1 MNNLI
6 IESGPDEAIAPDPNR
21 HSRKCSVCNHPER
34 DAIEEEFL
42 HWRSPHAIGAHY
54 DIHKKAIYRHAH
66 AMGLFA
72 QRRGNVRAVLEHII
86 EQAEHA
92 PVTGQT
98 IINAVR
104 ALTCLQDDGRWVEPP
119 RRVIYSIER
128 VPATTIPAINPE
140 ERRAYPRVLRDS
152 AGHFMGGPPAS
163 SDDSSQSDEF
173 LIVPGTIRNGA
184 NPMETKEATQ
194 V

>member
-1 MNNLI
+1 
-6 IESGPDEAIAPDPNR
+6 
-21 HSRKCSVCNHPER
+21 
-34 DAIEEEFL
+34 
-42 HWRSPHAIGAHY
+42 
-54 DIHKKAIYRHAH
+54 
-66 AMGLFA
+66 MGLFA
-72 QRRGNVRAVLEHII
+72 QRRGNVRSVLEHLI

-92 PVTGQT
+92 KITGET
-98 IINAVR
+98 VINALR
-104 ALTCLQDDGRWVEPP
+104 AFTCLQDDGRWVEPP
-119 RRVIYSIER
+119 RRVIYSIEHLPAEAGSAHTPPANPR
-128 VPATTIPAINPE
+128 VP
-140 ERRAYPRVLRDS
+140 RDS

>member
-6 IESGPDEAIAPDPNR
+6 TESGPDEAAAPDPNR

-42 HWRSPHAIGAHY
+42 DWRSPHAISHDY
-54 DIHKKAIYRHAH
+54 DVHRKSIYRHAH

-72 QRRGNVRAVLEHII
+72 QRRGNVSSVLEHLI

-92 PVTGQT
+92 KVTGET
-98 IINAVR
+98 IISAIR
-104 ALTCLQDDGRWVEPP
+104 AFTCLQDDGRWVEPP
-119 RRVIYSIER
+119 RRVIYSTER
-128 VPATTIPAINPE
+128 VPATGIPAT
-140 ERRAYPRVLRDS
+140 YPGMLRDS
-152 AGHFMGGPPAS
+152 AGRFIGGPPPI

-173 LIVPGTIRNGA
+173 LIVPQAIRNGA

>member
-6 IESGPDEAIAPDPNR
+6 TESGPSEAAALDPNR
-21 HSRKCSVCNHPER
+21 HRRKCSVCNHPER
-34 DAIEEEFL
+34 GAIEEEFL
-42 HWRSPHAIGAHY
+42 HWCSPRAIGVHY
-54 DIHKKAIYRHAH
+54 DIHRKAIYRHAH

-72 QRRGNVRAVLEHII
+72 QRRGNIRSVLEHLI

-92 PVTGQT
+92 KVTGET

-119 RRVIYSIER
+119 RRVIYSIEHL
-128 VPATTIPAINPE
+128 PAEAGSAHTPP
-140 ERRAYPRVLRDS
+140 AYPRVLRDS

-163 SDDSSQSDEF
+163 SDDSSQSGEF

-184 NPMETKEATQ
+184 NSMETKEATQ

>member
-6 IESGPDEAIAPDPNR
+6 TEPGPDEAAAPDPNR

-42 HWRSPHAIGAHY
+42 HWRSPHAIGDHY

-72 QRRGNVRAVLEHII
+72 RRRGNVRSVLEHLI

-128 VPATTIPAINPE
+128 VPATSIPAS
-140 ERRAYPRVLRDS
+140 YPGMLRDS
-152 AGHFMGGPPAS
+152 AGHFMGGPPANGQ
-163 SDDSSQSDEF
+163 DSSQSDQF

-184 NPMETKEATQ
+184 NSMETKEATQ